1 MLKNGGF
8 TMVKYA
14 LCVVLVIVGCSGLQM
29 PTQQLFNSKTLIE
42 NDVYT
47 SIHDAGCES
56 LRGVFNSSVEF
67 EYGWRITI
75 DSFSTARI
83 MYPAESGYELLSD
96 IQAVEYKQA
105 EGSDTVIVYDF
116 SKLLR
121 GVYFRV
127 DYRK

>member
-1 MLKNGGF
+1 MI
-8 TMVKYA
+8 KYA
-14 LCVVLVIVGCSGLQM
+14 LCAALVMVGCSELQM
-29 PTQQLFNSKTLIE
+29 PTQQLFNSKTMLVD
-42 NDVYT
+42 NGTYN
-47 SIHDAGCES
+47 SIHSSGYEAISGSEFVH
-56 LRGVFNSSVEF
+56 GVFDSAVEF
-67 EYGWRITI
+67 EYGWRVVV

-96 IQAVEYKQA
+96 IQAVEYKQTS
-105 EGSDTVIVYDF
+105 GSDTIIVYDF